1 MLPEECQSAFQD
13 IVAAISEVGPARGS
27 WAFGFACRKAFGT
40 TSGPRAGSGPFAR
53 GASGGSSG
61 GRSGGR
67 SSGPA
72 DSVAEPLGGSFGPR
86 AAIAEAA
93 IRRSRG
99 AKDALGTSIANVR
112 ACAGALCQ

>member
-1 MLPEECQSAFQD
+1 MLPEESQSAFQG
-13 IVAAISEVGPARGS
+13 IVAAISEAGPAHGS
-27 WAFGFACRKAFGT
+27 WAFGFACWKAFGT

-67 SSGPA
+67 NSGPA
-72 DSVAEPLGGSFGPR
+72 DSVAEPLAGSFGPR

-93 IRRSRG
+93 IRWSRR
-99 AKDALGTSIANVR
+99 AKDALRNSIANVR
-112 ACAGALCQ
+112 ACASALCQ